1 MTAVRLD
8 FAPDDAVFVVFSGK
22 AAGDSFEAVV
32 PTEKLLA
39 EVSGPWKVNFNGK
52 GKIPEPTVMDNL
64 APLTESS
71 NPDIKYF
78 SGKAEYSTT
87 FTAEAPK
94 EGENTILDLGDVRDI
109 AVVKVNGTYCGTI
122 WKEPYKVEITNALR
136 TGENQLEITVINP
149 WHNRLVGD
157 VGNPS
162 ASTFTSYKFFNP
174 ESPLL
179 PSGLIGPVKIEA
191 LVN

>member
-1 MTAVRLD
+1 M
-8 FAPDDAVFVVFSGK
+8 
-22 AAGDSFEAVV
+22 
-32 PTEKLLA
+32 
-39 EVSGPWKVNFNGK
+39 
-52 GKIPEPTVMDNL
+52 
-64 APLTESS
+64 
-71 NPDIKYF
+71 
-78 SGKAEYSTT
+78 
-87 FTAEAPK
+87 
-94 EGENTILDLGDVRDI
+94 
-109 AVVKVNGTYCGTI
+109 VKVNGTYCGTI